1 VHLKPLP
8 QSQTDR
14 LLDRRSFLSRTATS
28 GFIAGVASS
37 GWIPSARASVPSS
50 PHRTPVKLAISTYSY
65 WHFKTARVP
74 IETVIDQAAVLG
86 VQGVDV
92 LHRQM
97 DGEDRAYLQRL
108 KHRAFTQGIDL
119 VCLSI
124 HQDFVDPNP
133 IERQKAVDHTL
144 RCIELAYQMGI
155 PCIRLNSGRW
165 NTIASFDDL
174 MKARGLEPVLPGYT
188 EEDGFRWCIEGISKC
203 LAKAAECGVVLA
215 LENHWGLTRTP
226 EGLLRIVNAINDP
239 WLGVLMDTGNFLED
253 PYPKLEQIAAKTVF
267 VQAKTYFGGGEW
279 YTLEL
284 NYSKVAR
291 MLQNVGYS
299 GYVSLEFE
307 GKEPA
312 DTGVPKSLRVLRKAF
327 GIQTRRF

>member
-1 VHLKPLP
+1 MPSIEHVSPAEW
-8 QSQTDR
+8 S
-14 LLDRRSFLSRTATS
+14 RRGFLTTATAAAAATLLPTAP
-28 GFIAGVASS
+28 AGA
-37 GWIPSARASVPSS
+37 ARADS
-50 PHRTPVKLAISTYSY
+50 PAGPRVRLGLSTYSY

-74 IETVIDQAAVLG
+74 IETVIDQAAELG
-86 VQGVDV
+86 FQGVDV

-97 DGEDRAYLQRL
+97 DNEERGYLQKL
-108 KHRAFTQGIDL
+108 KRHAFTRGIDL
-119 VCLSI
+119 ICLSI

-144 RCIELAYQMGI
+144 KCIELAYQMGI

-188 EEDGFRWCIEGISKC
+188 EDDGFRWCIDCIQQC
-203 LAKAAECGVVLA
+203 LPKAAECGVILA

-226 EGLLRIVNAINDP
+226 EGLLRILNAVPSP
-239 WLGVLMDTGNFLED
+239 WLGALMDTGNFLED
-253 PYPKLEQIAAKTVF
+253 PYPKLEQIAPRTLF

-279 YTLEL
+279 YTLDL
-284 NYSKVAR
+284 DYARIASILSKA
-291 MLQNVGYS
+291 GYG

-312 DTGVPKSLRVLRKAF
+312 ATGVPKSLKVLRKAF
-327 GIQTRRF
+327 G